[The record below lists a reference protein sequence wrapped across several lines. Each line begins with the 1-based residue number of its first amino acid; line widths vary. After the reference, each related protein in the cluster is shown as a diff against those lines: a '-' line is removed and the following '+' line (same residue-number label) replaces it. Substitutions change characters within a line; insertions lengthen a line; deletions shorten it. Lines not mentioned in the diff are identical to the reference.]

1 MSVLV
6 VGLSHRSAPVAVLER
21 AAVTGDALGK
31 LLRDVFHAEHVA
43 GTFTVSTCNRVE
55 IYADVDKF
63 HAGVSVICEML
74 ARHSGVGLPK
84 LTPHLYVHY
93 EDRAVQHLLSMT
105 CGLESMVVGESQI
118 LGQVRRALALARK
131 HQTIGHTLDDLGML
145 ALRTAKRAHTQTGID
160 RAGANLVTVGAGL
173 AAAALATPATP
184 GAATP
189 ATPGAA
195 ASLAPGAAAP
205 PGPAAVPL
213 RGRTVL
219 VVGAG
224 SMSALAVATAARLG
238 AARIVVANRT
248 GERAERLAA
257 SVGGT
262 TADLHDLTPALAAA
276 DLVIS
281 CTGAAGLVITADMV
295 TAALKE
301 RRPVGGARPLVLLDL
316 ALPHDVDPKAG
327 HLPGVTVIG
336 LETLQDA
343 GASLAASQA
352 GDVAAVR
359 AIVAEELAAR
369 ASARHAARVAP
380 TVVALR
386 AKAVEV
392 VEAELARLAG
402 KLGEIDDRT
411 RAEIAQA
418 MHRVMDKLL
427 HAPTVRVKELAGS
440 PGGDSYEAALR
451 VLFDLDPGAVEAVT
465 RADAGLVAGG
475 PPPAVPPGQEA
486 R

>member
-6 VGLSHRSAPVAVLER
+6 VGLSHRSAPVPVLER
-21 AAVTGDALGK
+21 AAVNGDALGK

-55 IYADVDKF
+55 VYAEVDKF

-74 ARHSGVGLPK
+74 ARHSGVALPE

-131 HQTIGHTLDDLGML
+131 HQTIGRTLDDLGTL

-173 AAAALATPATP
+173 AAARLATR
-184 GAATP
+184 AATP
-189 ATPGAA
+189 DDAAPAATPDD
-195 ASLAPGAAAP
+195 AAP
-205 PGPAAVPL
+205 L
-213 RGRTVL
+213 HGRTVL

-238 AARIVVANRT
+238 AAGIVVANRT
-248 GERAERLAA
+248 RERAERLAA

-262 TADLHDLTPALAAA
+262 TAELHDLGPALAAA

-295 TAALKE
+295 TAALGE
-301 RRPVGGARPLVLLDL
+301 RQPAGGTRPLVLLDL
-316 ALPHDVDPKAG
+316 ALPRDVDPRADR
-327 HLPGVTVIG
+327 LPGVTVIG
-336 LETLQDA
+336 LESLQDA

-402 KLGEIDDRT
+402 KLGEIDDRA

-451 VLFDLDPGAVEAVT
+451 VLFDLDPEAVEAVT

-475 PPPAVPPGQEA
+475 PPPAVPPEQEA

>member
-6 VGLSHRSAPVAVLER
+6 VGLSHRSAPVPVLER
-21 AAVTGDALGK
+21 AAVSGDALGK

-55 IYADVDKF
+55 VYAEVDKF

-74 ARHSGVGLPK
+74 ARHSGVALPE

-131 HQTIGHTLDDLGML
+131 HQTIGRTLDDLGTL

-173 AAAALATPATP
+173 AAARLATR
-184 GAATP
+184 AATP
-189 ATPGAA
+189 DDAAPAATPDD
-195 ASLAPGAAAP
+195 AAP
-205 PGPAAVPL
+205 L
-213 RGRTVL
+213 HGRTVL

-238 AARIVVANRT
+238 AAGIVVANRT
-248 GERAERLAA
+248 RERAERLAA

-262 TADLHDLTPALAAA
+262 TADLHDLGPALAAA

-295 TAALKE
+295 TAALGE
-301 RRPVGGARPLVLLDL
+301 RQPAGGTRPLVLLDL
-316 ALPHDVDPKAG
+316 ALPRDVDPKAG
-327 HLPGVTVIG
+327 RLPGVTVIG
-336 LETLQDA
+336 LESLQDA

-402 KLGEIDDRT
+402 KLGEIDDRA

-451 VLFDLDPGAVEAVT
+451 VLFDLDPEAVEAVT

-475 PPPAVPPGQEA
+475 PPPAVPPEQEA

>member
-1 MSVLV
+1 VS
-6 VGLSHRSAPVAVLER
+6 
-21 AAVTGDALGK
+21 GDALGK

-55 IYADVDKF
+55 VYAEVDKF

-74 ARHSGVGLPK
+74 ARHSGVALPE

-131 HQTIGHTLDDLGML
+131 YQTIGHTLDDLGTL
-145 ALRTAKRAHTQTGID
+145 ALRTAKRAHTETGID

-173 AAAALATPATP
+173 AAAALATPFVP
-184 GAATP
+184 GAAGP
-189 ATPGAA
+189 ATPAA
-195 ASLAPGAAAP
+195 ASLAPGAVAP
-205 PGPAAVPL
+205 SDPRTAPL
-213 RGRTVL
+213 HGRTVL

-224 SMSALAVATAARLG
+224 SMSALAVATVARLG
-238 AARIVVANRT
+238 AAAVVVANRT
-248 GERAERLAA
+248 RERAERLAA

-262 TADLHDLTPALAAA
+262 TADLNDLRPALAAA

-281 CTGAAGLVITADMV
+281 CTGSTGLVITADMV
-295 TAALKE
+295 TAALRE
-301 RRPVGGARPLVLLDL
+301 RQPLGGARPLALLDL
-316 ALPHDVDPKAG
+316 ALPRDVDPEAG
-327 HLPGVTVIG
+327 RLPFVTVIG
-336 LETLQDA
+336 LESLQDA

-465 RADAGLVAGG
+465 RADAGLVADG
-475 PPPAVPPGQEA
+475 PPPALLPEQEA

>member
-21 AAVTGDALGK
+21 AAMAGDALGK

-63 HAGVSVICEML
+63 HAGVSIICEML
-74 ARHSGVGLPK
+74 ARHSGVGLPE

-118 LGQVRRALALARK
+118 LGQVRQALALARK
-131 HQTIGHTLDDLGML
+131 HQTLDHTLDDLGML

-173 AAAALATPATP
+173 AAAALAAPAR
-184 GAATP
+184 
-189 ATPGAA
+189 
-195 ASLAPGAAAP
+195 PGAAAP
-205 PGPAAVPL
+205 AGPDSAAPPDPGTVSL

-238 AARIVVANRT
+238 AAGIVVANRT
-248 GERAERLAA
+248 RERAERLAA
-257 SVGGT
+257 PVGGT
-262 TADLHDLTPALAAA
+262 TAGLHDLGPALAAA

-281 CTGAAGLVITADMV
+281 CTGAAGLVITTDMV
-295 TAALKE
+295 TAALGE
-301 RRPVGGARPLVLLDL
+301 RRRAGDRPLVLLDL

-336 LETLQDA
+336 LESLQDA
-343 GASLAASQA
+343 GASLAATQA

-475 PPPAVPPGQEA
+475 PPPAVPPDQEA

>member
-21 AAVTGDALGK
+21 AAVSGDALGK

-55 IYADVDKF
+55 VYAEVDKF
-63 HAGVSVICEML
+63 HAGVAAICEML
-74 ARHSGVGLPK
+74 ARHSGVPLPQ

-105 CGLESMVVGESQI
+105 CGLESMVVGEGQI
-118 LGQVRRALALARK
+118 LGQVRRALALART
-131 HQTIGHTLDDLGML
+131 HQTLGRTLDDLGSL
-145 ALRTAKRAHTQTGID
+145 ALRTAKRAHAETGID

-173 AAAALATPATP
+173 AAARL
-184 GAATP
+184 
-189 ATPGAA
+189 
-195 ASLAPGAAAP
+195 AAAP
-205 PGPAAVPL
+205 DPAEPL
-213 RGRTVL
+213 RGQRVL

-238 AARIVVANRT
+238 AAGIVVANRT
-248 GERAERLAA
+248 KEHAERLAA
-257 SVGGT
+257 TVSGS
-262 TADLHDLTPALAAA
+262 TADLADLGTAIAGA

-281 CTGAAGLVITADMV
+281 CTGAARPVIGAGMV
-295 TAALKE
+295 AAAL
-301 RRPVGGARPLVLLDL
+301 RTRADAGGASRPLVFLDL
-316 ALPHDVDPKAG
+316 ALPHDVDPGAAG
-327 HLPGVTVIG
+327 LPGVSVIG
-336 LETLQDA
+336 LDTLQDA
-343 GASLAASQA
+343 GAALTAAHA
-352 GDVAAVR
+352 EDVAAVR

-369 ASARHAARVAP
+369 VSARHAARVAP

-475 PPPAVPPGQEA
+475 SPPAAPPEQEA

>member
-1 MSVLV
+1 VSVLV

-21 AAVTGDALGK
+21 AAVSGDALGK

-55 IYADVDKF
+55 VYAEVDKF
-63 HAGVSVICEML
+63 HAGVAATCEML
-74 ARHSGVGLPK
+74 ARHSGVPLPQ

-131 HQTIGHTLDDLGML
+131 HQTLGRTLDDLGAL
-145 ALRTAKRAHTQTGID
+145 ALRTAKRAHAETGID

-173 AAAALATPATP
+173 AAARL
-184 GAATP
+184 
-189 ATPGAA
+189 
-195 ASLAPGAAAP
+195 AAAP
-205 PGPAAVPL
+205 DPAEPL
-213 RGRTVL
+213 RGHRVL

-238 AARIVVANRT
+238 AAGIVVANRT
-248 GERAERLAA
+248 KEHAERLAA
-257 SVGGT
+257 TVSGST
-262 TADLHDLTPALAAA
+262 AELADLQAVLATA

-281 CTGAAGLVITADMV
+281 CTGAAGLVIGAGMV
-295 TAALKE
+295 AAAL
-301 RRPVGGARPLVLLDL
+301 RTRADAGGASRPLVFLDL
-316 ALPHDVDPKAG
+316 ALPRDVDPGAAG
-327 HLPGVTVIG
+327 LPGVSVIG
-336 LETLQDA
+336 LDTLQDTGTA
-343 GASLAASQA
+343 LTAAHA
-352 GDVAAVR
+352 EDVAAVR

-369 ASARHAARVAP
+369 VSARHAARVAP

-475 PPPAVPPGQEA
+475 SPPAALPEQEA